1 MFNYAQI
8 NELGYCIGISCLSGE
23 VIKDDLILIDDFDN
37 SYINRKYDIENQQW
51 TDEYYIAEQIKV
63 VNEHEE
69 ITKEVYQTTSLSVDD
84 NLINMDLL
92 ISIDDKLNLIMDH
105 LGLNV

>member
-8 NELGYCIGISCLSGE
+8 NDLGYCIGISCLSGE

-51 TDEYYIAEQIKV
+51 TDEYYIPEEIEII
-63 VNEHEE
+63 NEHEE
-69 ITKEVYQTTSLSVDD
+69 ITKEVYQTTSLSADD

-92 ISIDDKLNLIMDH
+92 VAIDDKLNLIMEH
-105 LGLNV
+105 LGVNV